1 MSDPQKSKT
10 LTVGMAQIAPVWLNR
25 ERTLD
30 KIMEYVD
37 AAARKGCELVAFGEA
52 LLPGYPFWIEHT
64 DGARFNSTIQK
75 EIHAHYLHKEELIV
89 ATLDYVSIL
98 KERQNFDPAGHYS
111 RPDVTQLTVNRKR
124 QSTINVNE

>member
-1 MSDPQKSKT
+1 M
-10 LTVGMAQIAPVWLNR
+10 
-25 ERTLD
+25 
-30 KIMEYVD
+30 
-37 AAARKGCELVAFGEA
+37 VAFGEA

-89 ATLDYVSIL
+89 AMLDYVSIL

-124 QSTINVNE
+124 QSTIKINE